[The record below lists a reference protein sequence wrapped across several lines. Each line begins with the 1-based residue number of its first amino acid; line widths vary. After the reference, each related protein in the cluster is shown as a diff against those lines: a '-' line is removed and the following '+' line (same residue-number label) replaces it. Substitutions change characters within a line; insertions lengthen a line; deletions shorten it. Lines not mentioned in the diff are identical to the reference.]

1 MNKDDR
7 LLSKKQAAEY
17 LNISI
22 GTLEK
27 LMREKELPYIKLE
40 RKVLFRK
47 SDIDKFL
54 EDRTIK

>member
-27 LMREKELPYIKLE
+27 LMREKELLYIKLE